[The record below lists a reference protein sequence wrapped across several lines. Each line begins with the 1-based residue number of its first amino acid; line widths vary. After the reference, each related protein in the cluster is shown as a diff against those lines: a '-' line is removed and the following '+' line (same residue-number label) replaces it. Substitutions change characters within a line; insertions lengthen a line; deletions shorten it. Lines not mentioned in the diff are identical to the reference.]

1 MLSSLEFIIEHLQ
14 NEDHNSVAMLIP
26 QPRNIKAENTNYF
39 SQIDI
44 YLKSFTLPK

>member
-1 MLSSLEFIIEHLQ
+1 M
-14 NEDHNSVAMLIP
+14 AMVIP
-26 QPRNIKAENTNYF
+26 QPRNIKAEKKNYF